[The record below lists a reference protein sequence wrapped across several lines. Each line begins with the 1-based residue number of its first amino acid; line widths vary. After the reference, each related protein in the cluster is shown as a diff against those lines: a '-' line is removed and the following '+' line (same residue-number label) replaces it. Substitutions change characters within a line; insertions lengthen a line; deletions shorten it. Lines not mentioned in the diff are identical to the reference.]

1 MMYGQSAYKD
11 NQVLTASQERLV
23 PLLYQGLLKNLRR
36 ANKQIES
43 GDLEGKAQS
52 LQKASDIVYEL
63 LSSLDFDAGGEL
75 ASRLAGLYGYFA
87 REILD
92 VGRSLDTARLASLI
106 DMIDGL
112 HAAWDEAARMV
123 EHGGTA

>member
-1 MMYGQSAYKD
+1 MYGQSAYKD

>member
-1 MMYGQSAYKD
+1 MYGHSAYLD
-11 NQVLTASQERLV
+11 NQILTAPRERLV

-36 ANKQIES
+36 AGRQMEA
-43 GDLEGKAQS
+43 GDLEAKSES

-63 LSSLDFDAGGEL
+63 LGSLDFDAGDEL

-92 VGRSLDTARLASLI
+92 VGRSLDTARLHSLVE
-106 DMIDGL
+106 MIDGL
-112 HAAWDEAARMV
+112 HTAWDEAASQV
-123 EHGGTA
+123 ERGGTA